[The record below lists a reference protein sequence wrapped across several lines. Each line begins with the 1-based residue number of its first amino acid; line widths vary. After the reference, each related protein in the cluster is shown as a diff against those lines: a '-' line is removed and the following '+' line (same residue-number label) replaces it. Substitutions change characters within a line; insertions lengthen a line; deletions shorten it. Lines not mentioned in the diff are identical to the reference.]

1 MDQTHIQPAW
11 YVAHTRSR
19 FEQVVFDGFG
29 RKSLGAFLPK
39 ITVMSKRRDRRKK
52 IRVPLFPG
60 YIFIR
65 SDLNPH
71 ERIEIV
77 KTTGVV
83 RLVGNKDGPIPVPD
97 EAIDSLRI
105 MVDVDSPVETGT
117 RFKKG
122 DRAMVVE
129 GPFVGVIGTFV
140 RYRGLGRVVVAIEAL
155 GQYAAVNVLEEHVE
169 KLPDFS

>member
-1 MDQTHIQPAW
+1 MNQNDMQPAW

-19 FEQVVFDGFG
+19 FEQVVLDGFD
-29 RKSLGAFLPK
+29 RKSLEAFLPK
-39 ITVMSKRRDRRKK
+39 ITAMSKRLDRRKK

-83 RLVGNKDGPIPVPD
+83 RLVGNKDGP
-97 EAIDSLRI
+97 
-105 MVDVDSPVETGT
+105 
-117 RFKKG
+117 
-122 DRAMVVE
+122 
-129 GPFVGVIGTFV
+129 
-140 RYRGLGRVVVAIEAL
+140 
-155 GQYAAVNVLEEHVE
+155 
-169 KLPDFS
+169 